1 MGVARKHSGGREDE
15 VRKDAGAGRK
25 CAVGALIA
33 ASLSLISLAAVA
45 AQNPPSPD
53 QAAMGNI
60 PPEARAQAETKV
72 VDYIRDH
79 LQPGQP
85 LPVTELERNVFTQPA
100 ERLALGKL
108 YSAFFRIPL
117 FVATYQQ
124 KFGHPPTLPTI
135 ADQFDLHV
143 PGEAD
148 VLLRV
153 MESDPRVPHFLSR
166 DPRTGEITSVDVAMI
181 RSDPRFGQ
189 ALNHQIA
196 GWEGRRLEALTLQ
209 GLDGKP
215 VALSNSTGKGL
226 LLEVWF
232 TGCPPCMQE
241 TPVLVNLNR
250 EFAGKGLLI
259 VGANAD
265 RLLGLSYTDA
275 VRQRYIREHQIDF
288 PITNWDKAADAAY
301 GGISIFPTLF
311 LMDSSGVV
319 RQHWVGFIGAKELR
333 EAAAKIVTGS
343 PAGAAGGR

>member
-1 MGVARKHSGGREDE
+1 VTGCKCGLQAVA
-15 VRKDAGAGRK
+15 AL
-25 CAVGALIA
+25 CLCLIA
-33 ASLSLISLAAVA
+33 LPGA
-45 AQNPPSPD
+45 AQNPPVAQPRATPAGPTEISP
-53 QAAMGNI
+53 A
-60 PPEARAQAETKV
+60 ERAQAEAKV
-72 VDYIRDH
+72 VSYIRDH

-85 LPVTELERNVFTQPA
+85 LLITELERTLTQPA

-117 FVATYQQ
+117 FVAGYQE
-124 KFGHPPTLPTI
+124 KFGHPPTLTTI

-148 VLLRV
+148 LLLRV

-166 DPRTGEITSVDVAMI
+166 DPRTGEITKVDVALI

-196 GWEGRRLEALTLQ
+196 GWEGRRPPALTLQ

-215 VALSNSTGKGL
+215 VTLSNASGKGL

-241 TPVLVNLNR
+241 TPVLVSLNR
-250 EFAGKGLLI
+250 DFAGKGLLI

-265 RLLGLSYTDA
+265 KLLGLSYTDA
-275 VRQRYIREHQIDF
+275 VRQRYVRDHHVDF
-288 PITNWDKAADAAY
+288 PIAHWDKPADTAY

-319 RQHWVGFIGAKELR
+319 QQHWVGFVSAKELQA
-333 EAAAKIVTGS
+333 AAAKLVSGNS
-343 PAGAAGGR
+343 AGAASGH

>member
-1 MGVARKHSGGREDE
+1 MTGWRGPSRRRGSPPLIGVSLF
-15 VRKDAGAGRK
+15 V
-25 CAVGALIA
+25 IA
-33 ASLSLISLAAVA
+33 AAGF
-45 AQNPPSPD
+45 AQNQPTVPPAEGGAVEVSP
-53 QAAMGNI
+53 Q
-60 PPEARAQAETKV
+60 ERAQAEAKV
-72 VDYIRDH
+72 VSYIRDH

-85 LPVTELERNVFTQPA
+85 LLITELERTLTQPA

-117 FVATYQQ
+117 FVAGYQQ
-124 KFGHPPTLPTI
+124 KFGHPPTLATI

-148 VLLRV
+148 LLVRV

-166 DPRTGEITSVDVAMI
+166 DAGTGQITKVDVALI

-189 ALNHQIA
+189 ALDHQIA
-196 GWEGRRLEALTLQ
+196 GWEGRRPPALTLQ

-215 VALSNSTGKGL
+215 IALINSSGKGL

-241 TPVLVNLNR
+241 TPVLVSLNR
-250 EFAGKGLLI
+250 QFAAQGLLI

-265 RLLGLSYTDA
+265 KLLGLSYTDA
-275 VRQRYIREHQIDF
+275 VRQRYVREHRVDF
-288 PITNWDKAADAAY
+288 PIADWDKAVNTAY

-311 LMDSSGVV
+311 LMDSGGVV
-319 RQHWVGFIGAKELR
+319 RQHWVGFVSAQELQ
-333 EAAAKIVTGS
+333 AAAGKLVSANTGS
-343 PAGAAGGR
+343 PAAEH

>member
-1 MGVARKHSGGREDE
+1 MRGATSA
-15 VRKDAGAGRK
+15 VRSYVLRAILTAGL
-25 CAVGALIA
+25 CFV
-33 ASLSLISLAAVA
+33 SLAGVT
-45 AQNPPSPD
+45 AQNPLAAQTPPG
-53 QAAMGNI
+53 QAATANI
-60 PPEARAQAETKV
+60 PPEARAQAEVKV

-79 LQPGQP
+79 LRPGES
-85 LPVTELERNVFTQPA
+85 LLVTELERNVFTQPA

-117 FVATYQQ
+117 FVATYQE
-124 KFGHPPTLPTI
+124 KYGHSPTLATI
-135 ADQFDLHV
+135 SDQFDLHV

-148 VLLRV
+148 VVLRV

-166 DPRTGEITSVDVAMI
+166 DPRTGEITKVDVAMI

-196 GWEGRRLEALTLQ
+196 GWEGRRPETLTLQ

-215 VALSNSTGKGL
+215 VALANSAGKGL

-241 TPVLVNLNR
+241 TPVLVDLDH
-250 EFAGKGLLI
+250 EFASKGLLI

-265 RLLGLSYTDA
+265 RILGLSYSDD
-275 VRQRYIREHQIDF
+275 VRQRYIREHHITF
-288 PITNWDKAADAAY
+288 PVAEWSKAANAEY

-311 LMDSSGVV
+311 LIDSGGVV
-319 RQHWVGFIGAKELR
+319 RQHWVGFVSAAELQA
-333 EAAAKIVTGS
+333 AAAKLVSGN
-343 PAGAAGGR
+343 PAGPPAGR

>member
-1 MGVARKHSGGREDE
+1 MRGST
-15 VRKDAGAGRK
+15 DAGRR
-25 CAVGALIA
+25 CALRGFIA
-33 ASLSLISLAAVA
+33 AGLFLVSIAGIA
-45 AQNPPSPD
+45 AQNPPAAQSSPG
-53 QAAMGNI
+53 QPATANI
-60 PPEARAQAETKV
+60 TPEARAQAEVKV

-79 LQPGQP
+79 LRAGEP
-85 LPVTELERNVFTQPA
+85 LLVTELERNVFTQPA

-117 FVATYQQ
+117 FVATYQE
-124 KFGHPPTLPTI
+124 KYGHPPTLATI
-135 ADQFDLHV
+135 SDQFDLHV

-148 VLLRV
+148 VVLRV

-166 DPRTGEITSVDVAMI
+166 DPRTGEITKVDVAMI

-196 GWEGRRLEALTLQ
+196 GWEGRRPGTLTLQ
-209 GLDGKP
+209 GIDEKP
-215 VALSNSTGKGL
+215 VALSNPSGKGL

-241 TPVLVNLNR
+241 TPILVNLNQ

-265 RLLGLSYTDA
+265 KLLGLSYTDD
-275 VRQRYIREHQIDF
+275 VRQRYIREHHISF
-288 PITNWDKAADAAY
+288 PIAEWSKAANAEY

-311 LMDSSGVV
+311 LMDSTGVV
-319 RQHWVGFIGAKELR
+319 RQHWVGFVSAKELQQS
-333 EAAAKIVTGS
+333 AAKLVSGN
-343 PAGAAGGR
+343 PAGPAAGH

>member
-1 MGVARKHSGGREDE
+1 MTGWRGARRAWGSR
-15 VRKDAGAGRK
+15 
-25 CAVGALIA
+25 ALISVSLFVIA
-33 ASLSLISLAAVA
+33 AAGF
-45 AQNPPSPD
+45 AQNPPAVQPAGGGPAEVSP
-53 QAAMGNI
+53 Q
-60 PPEARAQAETKV
+60 ERAQAEAKV
-72 VDYIRDH
+72 VSYIRDH

-85 LPVTELERNVFTQPA
+85 LLITELERTLTQPA

-117 FVATYQQ
+117 FVAGYQQ
-124 KFGHPPTLPTI
+124 KFGHPPKLATI

-148 VLLRV
+148 LLLRV

-166 DPRTGEITSVDVAMI
+166 DPATGQITKVDVAMI

-189 ALNHQIA
+189 ALDHQIA
-196 GWEGRRLEALTLQ
+196 GWEGRHTPALTLQ

-215 VALSNSTGKGL
+215 VTLGNSSGKGF

-241 TPVLVNLNR
+241 TPVLVDLNR
-250 EFAGKGLLI
+250 RFAGKGLLI

-265 RLLGLSYTDA
+265 KLLGLGYTDA
-275 VRQRYIREHQIDF
+275 VRQRYIREHHVDF
-288 PITNWDKAADAAY
+288 PIADWDKAANAAY

-311 LMDSSGVV
+311 LIDSNGVV
-319 RQHWVGFIGAKELR
+319 QQHWVGFVSGKELQ
-333 EAAAKIVTGS
+333 EAAAKLLSGS
-343 PAGAAGGR
+343 SGGATAGH